1 MYGVMGNLYG
11 RVAAEVQ
18 GGVYDSRP
26 KSAAVNRDMK
36 KGEYRKPNKAYNLF
50 MDSAKNRIPTTS
62 SQPPQ
67 EFKITRFNK
76 VAPRT
81 NTNRNG
87 QRSHS
92 FSKDNS

>member
-1 MYGVMGNLYG
+1 MGNLYG

-18 GGVYDSRP
+18 GSVYDSRP
-26 KSAAVNRDMK
+26 KSAAVNRDMR

-50 MDSAKNRIPTTS
+50 KETIGKRIPTS
-62 SQPPQ
+62 SQPAQ

-81 NTNRNG
+81 NTNR
-87 QRSHS
+87 
-92 FSKDNS
+92 